1 MTEVAVSF
9 RILNDE
15 LKNLR
20 CAYSKHV
27 SHSTVPLSITVMGM
41 LVKAVRNVDIEVI
54 YLWMTVIT
62 LQID

>member
-1 MTEVAVSF
+1 MYVVCGSISMTEVAVSF

-15 LKNLR
+15 WKNLR

-54 YLWMTVIT
+54 YL
-62 LQID
+62 